1 MKIRKS
7 FNFSCA
13 ISGATVLLVTT
24 LACGTLLAETIT
36 LNLDQAIERANHH
49 DPRIAEKEKLVGV
62 AHGLLEEATGS
73 ESWIYGVN
81 AFAAFAPKQKGGVV
95 EKQGSLQIAADAFDF
110 NGVSPWYNVDF
121 SALHPL
127 YTYNKVE
134 SYTKAAEQNIKLSE
148 GDVQLE
154 RANTYIDVVRAYNG
168 YLASRDARKLLEDAN
183 NKAESAL
190 KLIEDWLEKG
200 SGQAKQSDLFAL
212 QTGTAIIKRYIS
224 QAQGFE
230 AVALAGLKMLTG
242 VGKGEVLE
250 LADKRIEPVAM
261 IDTSLD
267 ELQQLAM
274 SNRVEMMQVEAG
286 LEARRALVDAKK
298 AEYYPNVYGGV
309 VGSIAVSPGRDRDA
323 LTQDYD
329 PFNHGGLTP
338 IIGIKWD
345 LWSGQKKGQVSQAEA
360 QYNALLEKKSFAQMG
375 IPFQVAE
382 QYHQMHAHNEMVK
395 KLYDGAISGRRWMI
409 ATYADFEAGLDSS
422 ANLVTAFQ
430 GYVLA
435 YTSYFE
441 AVNDYNLTVA
451 RLKVAIGEIK

>member
-1 MKIRKS
+1 MRTITQCFVTRAS
-7 FNFSCA
+7 A
-13 ISGATVLLVTT
+13 VLLCCAFFTCNQVI
-24 LACGTLLAETIT
+24 AETIT
-36 LNLDQAIERANHH
+36 LDLAQAIERAKGH

-81 AFAAFAPKQKGGVV
+81 AFAAFAPKQKGGVS
-95 EKQGSLQIAADAFDF
+95 ESQGSLKIASDAFDF

-134 SYTKAAEQNIKLSE
+134 SYTKAAQQNIKLSE

-190 KLIEDWLEKG
+190 KLIEDWLENG
-200 SGQAKQSDLFAL
+200 GGEAKQSDLFAL

-224 QAQGFE
+224 QTQGLE
-230 AVALAGLKMLTG
+230 NVAYEGLKMLTG
-242 VGKGEVLE
+242 IGKSDVLE
-250 LADKRIEPVAM
+250 LADKRIEPVA
-261 IDTSLD
+261 IIETSLE

-274 SNRVEMMQVEAG
+274 VNRPEMMQVEAG

-309 VGSIAVSPGRDRDA
+309 VGSIAVSPGRNRDA

-382 QYHQMHAHNEMVK
+382 EYHQMQARHEMVK

>member
-1 MKIRKS
+1 M
-7 FNFSCA
+7 
-13 ISGATVLLVTT
+13 
-24 LACGTLLAETIT
+24 AETIT
-36 LNLDQAIERANHH
+36 LDINQAIERANNH
-49 DPRIAEKEKLVGV
+49 DPRITEKQKLVGV

-73 ESWIYGVN
+73 DSWIYGVN
-81 AFAAFAPKQKGGVV
+81 AFAAFAPKKKGGIS
-95 EKQGSLQIAADAFDF
+95 ETQGSLQIAADAFDF
-110 NGVSPWYNVDF
+110 SGISPWYNIDF

-134 SYTKAAEQNIKLSE
+134 SYTKAAQQNIKLSE

-154 RANTYIDVVRAYNG
+154 RANTYLDVVRAYNG
-168 YLASRDARKLLEDAN
+168 FLAARDARKLLEDAN

-190 KLIEDWLEKG
+190 KLIEDWLENA

-212 QTGTAIIKRYIS
+212 QTGTSIIKRYIS
-224 QAQGFE
+224 QTQGLE
-230 AVALAGLKMLTG
+230 NVAHAGLKMLTG
-242 VGKGEVLE
+242 VGSEDTLE
-250 LADKRIEPVAM
+250 LADKRIAPVAM
-261 IDTSLD
+261 MEQSLE
-267 ELQQLAM
+267 ELQKMAM
-274 SNRVEMMQVEAG
+274 QNRPEMMQVEAG
-286 LEARRALVDAKK
+286 LEARRALVEAKK
-298 AEYYPNVYGGV
+298 AEYYPNIYGGV

-382 QYHQMHAHNEMVK
+382 QYHQMHAQNEMVK

-409 ATYADFEAGLDSS
+409 ASYADFEAGLESS

-441 AVNDYNLTVA
+441 AVNDFNLTVA
-451 RLKVAIGEIK
+451 RLKVAIGDIK